1 MIPAQQV
8 PPQKG
13 QKNSSLVANLYTCTT
28 VGLSLNVPLRL
39 SQLNVYQLDLALDA
53 PRQKLPAR
61 WLQQSRVNASTKPI
75 MRIARPLAVLHNSS
89 CFSSSSLSWLLR
101 ISYRCL
107 LRRLST
113 LVAYFR
119 WGFLGCVDRQVNV
132 PFDLGTVQAAN
143 PHSP

>member
-1 MIPAQQV
+1 LIPAQQV

-61 WLQQSRVNASTKPI
+61 WLQP
-75 MRIARPLAVLHNSS
+75 
-89 CFSSSSLSWLLR
+89 F
-101 ISYRCL
+101 
-107 LRRLST
+107 
-113 LVAYFR
+113 VAT
-119 WGFLGCVDRQVNV
+119 DRQRLFPVGDDHRQGHRPAREAGV
-132 PFDLGTVQAAN
+132 HFWCATIPRERVYQTHHADC
-143 PHSP
+143 PSPGRLAQFELLFI